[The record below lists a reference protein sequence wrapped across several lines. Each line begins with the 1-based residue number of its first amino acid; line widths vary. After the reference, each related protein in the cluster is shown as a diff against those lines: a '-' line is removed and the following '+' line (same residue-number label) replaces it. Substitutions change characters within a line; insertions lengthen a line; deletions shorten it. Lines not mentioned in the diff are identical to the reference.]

1 MKKIL
6 HTLLH
11 LVIMPCSHVPEQ
23 IERNLGGELSLL
35 RRTRLNLHLRLCAS
49 YASKVERIDSLLL
62 RKKFG
67 TDFEDSEIE
76 AFKEDIKKKVR

>member
-1 MKKIL
+1 
-6 HTLLH
+6 
-11 LVIMPCSHVPEQ
+11 MPCSHVPEQ

-35 RRTRLNLHLRLCAS
+35 RRTRLNLHLRLCQWCAS

-62 RKKFG
+62 RNKFG

>member
-1 MKKIL
+1 MCPNRLRGISAESF
-6 HTLLH
+6 HFCAGHASTFTFASANGAPPTL
-11 LVIMPCSHVPEQ
+11 Q
-23 IERNLGGELSLL
+23 
-35 RRTRLNLHLRLCAS
+35 
-49 YASKVERIDSLLL
+49 KVERIDSLLL